1 MSIILG
7 DLNMGPGSSPGNY
20 DFILTQGYVDAV
32 KDSMLG
38 KDAKR
43 EDVLDFDT
51 WDPKNILNANGV
63 HAHCAK
69 DRIDHV
75 FLLEDLL
82 HRLSKRCLTAL
93 PSYLCLKGTL
103 AGGSSKQL

>member
-20 DFILTQGYVDAV
+20 DFMLSQGYVDAV
-32 KDSMLG
+32 KESMLG

-75 FLLEDLL
+75 FLLEDAPLQVEDVN
-82 HRLSKRCLTAL
+82 R
-93 PSYLCLKGTL
+93 
-103 AGGSSKQL
+103 